1 MAILADHY
9 QHLWRAHYAQIV
21 LIRDEFSKQSRAASH
36 LTACGE
42 VGVSAPG
49 GVGEL
54 RLTRPCKLSTSPIL
68 DDPAVVARYRVQI
81 VEYQIFGPLILSRSQ
96 RRAGERLTKF
106 LNPPRSG
113 APTLPFMGG

>member
-1 MAILADHY
+1 MQRLIVGSCWSSFWAGQINVLDASRSDVLKVPLYLGVERREEVIAQEVMGLELMGLELMDRETVAPPSWLTITHIFR
-9 QHLWRAHYAQIV
+9 HHCAHIV

-54 RLTRPCKLSTSPIL
+54 R
-68 DDPAVVARYRVQI
+68 
-81 VEYQIFGPLILSRSQ
+81 
-96 RRAGERLTKF
+96 
-106 LNPPRSG
+106 
-113 APTLPFMGG
+113 